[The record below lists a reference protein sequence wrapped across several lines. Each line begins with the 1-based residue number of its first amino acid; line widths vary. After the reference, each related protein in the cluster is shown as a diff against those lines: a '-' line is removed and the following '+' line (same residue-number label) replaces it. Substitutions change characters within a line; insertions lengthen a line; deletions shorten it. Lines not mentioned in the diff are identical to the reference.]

1 MTEKVTEAL
10 SGKKSYLAAGGLVL
24 LGVAVALGYADADPN
39 LVEGVKVALLSTYLC
54 AALALAGN
62 EITGFNYTLADGD
75 TSP

>member
-39 LVEGVKVALLSTYLC
+39 LVEGVKVALLGALG
-54 AALALAGN
+54 AALRAGVAKV
-62 EITGFNYTLADGD
+62 E
-75 TSP
+75 